1 MIILL
6 WILTT
11 NNLNLRALKNIG
23 LLVFILIITSCSTSR
38 KVAQGKMVEMKTS
51 ALINNVLKQ
60 SPQFIHLTINS
71 RVNANIDNNSVGLNG
86 KIYIKNGEQIWVNIS
101 KFGITAARAN
111 ITPEGFQAF
120 EKLGQTYIDGDF
132 TYFNQLLKVD
142 FIDYEKLQNLLLG
155 RIFVELNP
163 REFKSEIIDQEYVLS
178 HIDNEK
184 LKRRAEEGKYIQTYF
199 FDHEFKLKK
208 ALLKDP
214 KSNMELLVEYAEWTT
229 VGPQNFPK
237 SVKVLVKDK
246 KTQEVHLEYNNFTFE
261 ESSTP
266 FSIPSSYQ
274 PNKLLK

>member
-1 MIILL
+1 MKS
-6 WILTT
+6 
-11 NNLNLRALKNIG
+11 LKNIG
-23 LLVFILIITSCSTSR
+23 IVVFILIITACSTTK
-38 KVAQGKMVEMKTS
+38 KVAQGEMIEMKTS
-51 ALINNVLKQ
+51 TLINNVLKQ

-71 RVNANIDNNSVGLNG
+71 RINANIDKNNVGVNG
-86 KIYIKNGEQIWVNIS
+86 KIYIRNGKQIWVNIS

-155 RIFVELNP
+155 RVFVELNP
-163 REFKSEIIDQEYVLS
+163 RDFKSDIIEHEYVLNY
-178 HIDNEK
+178 IDNEK
-184 LKRRAEEGKYIQTYF
+184 LEKTAEDGKYIQTYY
-199 FDHEFKLKK
+199 FDNEFKLNK
-208 ALLKDP
+208 AFLKDP
-214 KSNMELLVEYAEWTT
+214 KSQMELIVEYSDWIQ

-246 KTQEVHLEYNNFTFE
+246 KIQEVHLEYNNFTFE

-274 PNKLLK
+274 PNKLLKQ